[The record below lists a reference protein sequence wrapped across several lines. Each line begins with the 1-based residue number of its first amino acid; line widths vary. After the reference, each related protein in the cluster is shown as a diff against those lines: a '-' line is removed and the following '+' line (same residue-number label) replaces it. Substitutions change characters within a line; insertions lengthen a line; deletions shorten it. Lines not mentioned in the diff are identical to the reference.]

1 MKILKDV
8 YTMSSYTYDQ
18 IHIGQT
24 ASVTKT
30 ISEYDVYA
38 YAGVTGDFNPA
49 HINEVY
55 AEGTFFKT
63 RIAHGML
70 TAGFVSTVLG
80 MHLPGT
86 GAILISNSAN
96 FLAPVHIGDTITAT
110 CEVIE
115 KMEKGRV
122 RIRSTVSNQ
131 NGEVVLT
138 GESLVSAPK
147 VKKTL

>member
-1 MKILKDV
+1 
-8 YTMSSYTYDQ
+8 MSSYTYDEIQ
-18 IHIGQT
+18 IGQT

-30 ISEYDVYA
+30 IGEYDIYA

-49 HINEVY
+49 HIDAAY

-70 TAGFVSTVLG
+70 TASFISTVLG

-86 GAILISNSAN
+86 GAILISNSVN
-96 FLAPVHIGDTITAT
+96 FLAPVHIGDSITAP
-110 CEVIE
+110 CEVFE

-122 RIRSTVSNQ
+122 RLKSAVTNQ
-131 NGEVVLT
+131 KGEVVLT
-138 GESLVSAPK
+138 GESLVIAPK
-147 VKKTL
+147 GKK